1 MKYPRIRD
9 LREDA
14 DLSQEEFAEKIGLY
28 KTTYARY
35 ERGEQ
40 EVPLCIAIDICKFYN
55 VSLDY
60 LAGYKPKEKTL
71 YEQTKRVLT
80 TKQQKLLNAYEQHTE
95 LQKAIDKI
103 LDI

>member
-1 MKYPRIRD
+1 MKYPRIKD

-40 EVPLCIAIDICKFYN
+40 EIPLYIAIEICKFHN

-60 LAGYKPKEKTL
+60 LTGFKPKEKVPSDNIRRTL
-71 YEQTKRVLT
+71 TL
-80 TKQQKLLNAYEQHTE
+80 KQQKLLEEYEQHPE
-95 LQKAIDKI
+95 LQKVIDKI